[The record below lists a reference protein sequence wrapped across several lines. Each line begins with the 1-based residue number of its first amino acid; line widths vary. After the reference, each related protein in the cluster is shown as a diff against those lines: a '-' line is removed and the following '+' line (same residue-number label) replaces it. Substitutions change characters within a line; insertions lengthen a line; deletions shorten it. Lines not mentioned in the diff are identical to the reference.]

1 MEDILNNII
10 QEFLDNV
17 CKELGKYNKD
27 IGYFNYCR
35 GQTEVLQKMKKIVNE
50 NEDNYIKLFE
60 ELKEQYLLLA
70 DTNKDNTDFYVG
82 GANVVGYIIRE
93 YNKKVG
99 V

>member
-1 MEDILNNII
+1 MKDILNNII

-35 GQTEVLQKMKKIVNE
+35 GQKEVLQKMKKIVNE
-50 NEDNYIKLFE
+50 NGDNYIKLFE

-82 GANVVGYIIRE
+82 GPNVVTYIIRE

>member
-1 MEDILNNII
+1 MEVLNNII

-17 CKELGKYNKD
+17 CKELGKFNKD

-35 GQTEVLQKMKKIVNE
+35 GQKEVLQKMKKIVNE

-82 GANVVGYIIRE
+82 GVNVVGYIIRE

>member
-1 MEDILNNII
+1 
-10 QEFLDNV
+10 
-17 CKELGKYNKD
+17 
-27 IGYFNYCR
+27 
-35 GQTEVLQKMKKIVNE
+35 MKKIVNE
-50 NEDNYIKLFE
+50 NGDNYIKLFE

-70 DTNKDNTDFYVG
+70 DTNKDNKDFYVG

>member
-1 MEDILNNII
+1 MKDILNNII

-27 IGYFNYCR
+27 IEYFNYCR
-35 GQTEVLQKMKKIVNE
+35 GQKEVLQKMKKIVNE

-70 DTNKDNTDFYVG
+70 DTNKDNKDFYVG
-82 GANVVGYIIRE
+82 GANVVSYIIRE